1 MNTIEGIDPR
11 DREERGGPGTPAAA
25 AKWSGVLAGVLR
37 GGEQVWKVRELSTIA
52 ILVLEILF
60 FTWYLWPESGRSHPF
75 FNAGN
80 GLLILKYS
88 SIYGIAA
95 IGAAI
100 VIISGGVD
108 LSPGAVIAL
117 SGVVAG
123 ELFVE
128 RHWSLTASA
137 LAGLL
142 TGLICGATSAT
153 LVVLVRLP
161 PFIATLG
168 VMGIARGAAFI
179 VTEARYFDV
188 SGGLPAGWR
197 LLGIPLDW
205 TSPILMIGLALMF
218 QILMTRFQ
226 WGRAVFAVGGNEVAA
241 RFSGVRVGL
250 VQASVYLI
258 AAVLASLSGV
268 ALTVVQGQ
276 GKADLAM
283 GYELDIIA
291 SAVVGGA
298 SLAGGR
304 GSVIGAVLGALI
316 FGVLRNALPQ
326 IPGATFYDRLI
337 VGVVVIVIV
346 VMDQI
351 VQGSDRDRRG

>member
-1 MNTIEGIDPR
+1 MTDVRKLWEI
-11 DREERGGPGTPAAA
+11 
-25 AKWSGVLAGVLR
+25 
-37 GGEQVWKVRELSTIA
+37 RELGTVA
-52 ILVLEILF
+52 ILAIEIAF
-60 FTWYLWPESGRSHPF
+60 FTWYLWPEGGRSHPF
-75 FNAGN
+75 LNAAN

-88 SIYGIAA
+88 SIYGIAS

-100 VIISGGVD
+100 VIISGGID
-108 LSPGAVIAL
+108 LAPGAVIAL

-123 ELFVE
+123 GLFVE
-128 RHWSLTASA
+128 GHWSLPASTLMGL
-137 LAGLL
+137 LAGAVCGLL
-142 TGLICGATSAT
+142 SAI
-153 LVVLVRLP
+153 LVVIVRLP

-179 VTEARYFDV
+179 ITEGRYFDV
-188 SGGLPAGWR
+188 SGAMPAGWR
-197 LLGIPLDW
+197 LVGVPLDW
-205 TSPILMIGLALMF
+205 TSPILMLALALIF
-218 QILMTRFQ
+218 QLLMTRFQ
-226 WGRAVFAVGGNEVAA
+226 WGRAIFAIGGNETAA
-241 RFSGVRVGL
+241 LFSGVQVGL
-250 VQASVYLI
+250 VKSSVYVI
-258 AAVLASLSGV
+258 AAVLAAMSGV
-268 ALTVVQGQ
+268 ALAVVQGQ

-304 GSVIGAVLGALI
+304 GSVLGAVLGTLI

-346 VMDQI
+346 VMDQ
-351 VQGSDRDRRG
+351 VLLRRRRLAY